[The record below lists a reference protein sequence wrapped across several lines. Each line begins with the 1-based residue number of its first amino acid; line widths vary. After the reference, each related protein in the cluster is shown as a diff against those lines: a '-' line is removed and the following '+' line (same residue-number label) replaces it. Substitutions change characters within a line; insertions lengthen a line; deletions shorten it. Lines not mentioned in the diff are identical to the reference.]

1 MRKTKII
8 CTVGPATD
16 EDGVLEKM
24 IKAGMNVARFNFSHG
39 THEMHKKRFDELVAL
54 RDKLDLPIA
63 TMLDTKGPEIR
74 IGYFKDH
81 KAVTLK
87 DGDDYILTSRD
98 IECDEKQASVSF
110 KELPQDVKMGTIIR
124 INDGLVSLRV
134 EKVEGPDIYCKV
146 VDGGVIS
153 DQKGVNVPDTN
164 LSMPYL
170 SEHDMS
176 DLAFGAKLG
185 FDFIAASFIRSA
197 ADVDYLRNFT
207 NSVGFHKVKII
218 AKIENMSGVNNI
230 DEIIAAADGIMIAR
244 GDMGVEIPFELIP
257 SIQKKLIKKAYTAG
271 KQVITATQMLE
282 SMITNA
288 RPTRAE
294 ITDVANAIYDGTSA
308 IMLSGES
315 AVGKHPVE
323 AVQTMTSI
331 ALTTEGDIDY
341 KREFDNFYPESGGK
355 DITSAI
361 SHATV
366 TTAHDLN
373 ASAIITVTKSGTTAR
388 MISKF
393 RPQTDI
399 VGATINQKVWRQLS
413 LSWGVKPVLCQLK
426 DNTDELFDHA
436 VDVTVKA
443 GAAKKGDT
451 VVITAGIPLG
461 MSGTTNMLKVHKI
474 NG

>member
-1 MRKTKII
+1 
-8 CTVGPATD
+8 
-16 EDGVLEKM
+16 M

-87 DGDDYILTSRD
+87 EGDDYILTSRD

-153 DQKGVNVPDTN
+153 DQKGINVPDTN

-308 IMLSGES
+308 IMLSGET
-315 AVGKHPVE
+315 AAGKHPVE
-323 AVQTMTSI
+323 AVETMALI
-331 ALTTEGDIDY
+331 AETTEADIDY
-341 KREFDNFYPESGGK
+341 LTKFKNDSSDYDNS
-355 DITSAI
+355 ITNAI
-361 SHATV
+361 SHAIIIVGKSNKVGCVFRRLLSILHSYTDTGFAYHCNIVVSVSACHNLLAPYTETV
-366 TTAHDLN
+366 GKPHKCGTFIYHKRRYLKEKRFGAKYRN
-373 ASAIITVTKSGTTAR
+373 SAKLVFKQLFCLGYIIGLTRYKIFRHG
-388 MISKF
+388 ISNLF
-393 RPQTDI
+393 PQTL
-399 VGATINQKVWRQLS
+399 NS
-413 LSWGVKPVLCQLK
+413 LQSQ
-426 DNTDELFDHA
+426 
-436 VDVTVKA
+436 
-443 GAAKKGDT
+443 
-451 VVITAGIPLG
+451 VI
-461 MSGTTNMLKVHKI
+461 
-474 NG
+474 